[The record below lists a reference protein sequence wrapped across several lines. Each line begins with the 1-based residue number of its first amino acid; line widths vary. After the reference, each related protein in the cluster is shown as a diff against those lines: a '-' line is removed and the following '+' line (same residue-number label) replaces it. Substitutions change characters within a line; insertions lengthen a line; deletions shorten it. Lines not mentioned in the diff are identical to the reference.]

1 MQRRWIVS
9 RRFECGVCGRG
20 YITDTSEVDINREF
34 LNSGIISDT
43 LVSACDDCYAL
54 VKASR
59 GRDRE

>member
-1 MQRRWIVS
+1 MS